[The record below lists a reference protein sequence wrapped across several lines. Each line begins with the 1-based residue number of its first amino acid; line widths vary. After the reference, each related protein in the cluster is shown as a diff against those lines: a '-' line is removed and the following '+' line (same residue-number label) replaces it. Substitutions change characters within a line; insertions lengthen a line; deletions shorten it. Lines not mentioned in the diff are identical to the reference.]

1 MGATVKPSSSE
12 LWNGPHHVNA
22 ALKKKKNN
30 ARSWGKNS
38 FRFVDNR
45 KNQFTTYQLSM
56 YVYEEVCSCI
66 EFPIL
71 FFWKVLLI
79 NFDDN

>member
-1 MGATVKPSSSE
+1 MGATVKPSTLRCE
-12 LWNGPHHVNA
+12 KDLTTLTRLWKNGKIMLAVEE
-22 ALKKKKNN
+22 
-30 ARSWGKNS
+30 KNS